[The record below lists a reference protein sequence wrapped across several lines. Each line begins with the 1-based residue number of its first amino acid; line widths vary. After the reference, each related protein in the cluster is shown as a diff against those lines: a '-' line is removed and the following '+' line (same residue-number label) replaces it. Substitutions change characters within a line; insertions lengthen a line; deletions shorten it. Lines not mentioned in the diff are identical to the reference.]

1 MARASNM
8 TKEEAA
14 LVRLRLMAHRAFGAM
29 VENRRG
35 GSEEAQKDLDA
46 IDWAIATIQS
56 KIARPQP
63 DPDTGLMPCGCGGNA
78 RIKHDSSYSSK
89 CIVENAGGTVRYE
102 TSTVEYPGH
111 THAWVDC
118 DNEKCKCS
126 VGYSGGLIFKTDEE
140 ARDAWNVAMGYN
152 SLKTNPCDN
161 CIGPMLAITH
171 GYKNMKIREPEVEG

>member
-1 MARASNM
+1 MNRLTF
-8 TKEEAA
+8 TKEFKKHEEIGHI
-14 LVRLRLMAHRAFGAM
+14 LCLKPEKLIEWEEKLSQYEDIGEPKELIKRPSLD
-29 VENRRG
+29 ENG
-35 GSEEAQKDLDA
+35 LAQ
-46 IDWAIATIQS
+46 
-56 KIARPQP
+56 
-63 DPDTGLMPCGCGGNA
+63 CGCGGKA
-78 RIKHDSSYSSK
+78 RIKHDGSYSSK
-89 CIVENAGGTVRYE
+89 CVVENAGGTVRYE
-102 TSTVEYPGH
+102 TATVEYPGH